1 MQIVEIARTE
11 VRDLEI
17 CIKIT
22 FKLALKFLSIFIDI
36 LSSLTKHQALPLDLS
51 LHAPPAVCNAKHSFM
66 LLTYKTY
73 TDIGE
78 HGQER
83 HTKKKIQIQALHPQ
97 LPCPKS
103 IEHT

>member
-11 VRDLEI
+11 VGDLEI

-51 LHAPPAVCNAKHSFM
+51 LHAPPAVCNA
-66 LLTYKTY
+66 
-73 TDIGE
+73 
-78 HGQER
+78 
-83 HTKKKIQIQALHPQ
+83 
-97 LPCPKS
+97 
-103 IEHT
+103 